1 MKVFIEMKTKEG
13 TKLVNVENIL
23 NGWKWTR
30 FWSKVDTE
38 AGDSDGI
45 TLFLKESGEV
55 HPEESWTRLNAVL
68 DGCRRGLKT
77 DFEELFYFN
86 EDGTLK
92 GAPHIALQQLID
104 FCEKQTEKGSGDCDS
119 CPLCKTCKTRPCDW
133 DLWDVKDALGEAEN
147 DD

>member
-1 MKVFIEMKTKEG
+1 MKVFIEMDTKEG

-30 FWSKVDTE
+30 FWSKIDTE
-38 AGDSDGI
+38 EGDSDGI

-55 HPEESWTRLNAVL
+55 HPVESWTRLNAVL

-92 GAPHIALQQLID
+92 SDPHIALQHLID
-104 FCEKQTEKGSGDCDS
+104 FCEEQTEKDS
-119 CPLCKTCKTRPCDW
+119 CDNCPLHETCKTRPCDW
-133 DLWDVKDALGEAEN
+133 DIWEVKDVLREASN
-147 DD
+147 DN